1 MKNLKRVHIFVSG
14 IVQGVFF
21 RAHTQTE
28 AVKLN
33 LYGYVK
39 NLPDGRV
46 EIVAEGEEDSI
57 KKLVVWCHKGPSFAR
72 VTKVAVIDEPYTN
85 EFKDFQIR

>member
-1 MKNLKRVHIFVSG
+1 MKKVHIFVSG

-21 RAHTQTE
+21 RAHTRDE
-28 AVKLN
+28 AIKLN

-46 EIVAEGEEDSI
+46 EIVATGEGNSI
-57 KKLVVWCHKGPSFAR
+57 NKLISWCHKGPSFAH
-72 VTKVAVIDEPYTN
+72 VTKVTVTSEPYTN